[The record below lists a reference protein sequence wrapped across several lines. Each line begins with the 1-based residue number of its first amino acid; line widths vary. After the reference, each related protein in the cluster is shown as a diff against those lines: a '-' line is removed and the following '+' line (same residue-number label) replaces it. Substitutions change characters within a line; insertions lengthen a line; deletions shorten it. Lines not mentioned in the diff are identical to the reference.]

1 VSTGNRKRTKSLIRV
16 LMTFTVVV
24 ILLAIWYYNRS
35 NQSVDPRVVPARKL
49 YEGYNALA
57 RENDF
62 ASVIHLL
69 DTIES
74 IYNKY
79 PHYRQSFETGVIE
92 NNRAAVYL
100 TLGIYYDSLS
110 SVYHYLGP
118 DSLISLG
125 ELSVKNSIN
134 IYERWERNFSGRNE
148 QEIRE
153 LIRDSFIKGLS
164 GQSDEELESYLDS
177 RVEEIMSA
185 SQETPRRLSVSY
197 TNLGIV
203 YRYREDYQGAVD
215 CYKKAMDLWEDNLT
229 AENNLNLLLG
239 RPMKKRSF
247 IKKLFPES
255 KE

>member
-1 VSTGNRKRTKSLIRV
+1 MIPGNRKKTRNLVRI
-16 LMTFTVVV
+16 LMAFTGAV

-35 NQSVDPRVVPARKL
+35 NQSVDPRIVPARKL
-49 YEGYNALA
+49 YEGYNDLALK
-57 RENDF
+57 NDY

-74 IYNKY
+74 IYNNY
-79 PHYRQSFETGVIE
+79 PHYRQSFETGVLE

-125 ELSVKNSIN
+125 ELSVMNSIN
-134 IYERWERNFSGRNE
+134 IYEKWIGSFSGKNE
-148 QEIRE
+148 QEVRE
-153 LIRDSFIKGLS
+153 LVMDSFIEGLS
-164 GQSDEELESYLDS
+164 GHTDEEMESYLDS
-177 RVEEIMSA
+177 RIEEIMSA

-215 CYKKAMDLWEDNLT
+215 CYRKAMELWEDNLT
-229 AENNLNLLLG
+229 AENNLNILLG

-247 IKKLFPES
+247 IRKLFPES
-255 KE
+255 RE